1 MPAFPGAP
9 DGFYLQGRAPMNL
22 TKVTSVLALFLI
34 LAPLAVSKATVHA
47 IYQDKAYIFAFGEV
61 NKPGAF
67 EFTEG
72 MTIRRA
78 VVLFKGTTSNADIS
92 RMVISRK
99 DRSEIAVDLAA
110 VMKGRNE
117 DVALLAG
124 DVIVVPSLTKAHF
137 FVAGEA
143 NKPGVFEFSEG
154 MTLRQAAVLFEGMTS
169 KASLSRTVILRKD
182 HANGMRSRIPV
193 DLEGVMQGKKDD
205 MGILVDDVIII
216 PEFGVSKL
224 P

>member
-1 MPAFPGAP
+1 MT
-9 DGFYLQGRAPMNL
+9 LL
-22 TKVTSVLALFLI
+22 KVASVLALSLI
-34 LAPLAVSKATVHA
+34 LAPLAVSKARAHEV
-47 IYQDKAYIFAFGEV
+47 YQDKAYVFAFGEV
-61 NKPGAF
+61 NKPGGF

-78 VVLFKGTTSNADIS
+78 VVLFEGTTSNADIS
-92 RMVISRK
+92 RLVISRK

-117 DVALLAG
+117 DVTLLAG
-124 DVIVVPSLTKAHF
+124 DVIVVPSLNKPHF

-143 NKPGVFEFSEG
+143 KKPGVFEFREG

-169 KASLSRTVILRKD
+169 NASLSRTVIFRKD
-182 HANGMRSRIPV
+182 QSSGMRSRIPV
-193 DLEGVMQGKKDD
+193 DLEGVIQGKKEDVV
-205 MGILVDDVIII
+205 ILVDDVIII
-216 PEFGVSKL
+216 PEFGVSKN

>member
-1 MPAFPGAP
+1 MS
-9 DGFYLQGRAPMNL
+9 LI
-22 TKVTSVLALFLI
+22 KVASVLALSLI
-34 LAPLAVSKATVHA
+34 LAPLAVSKAAAHA
-47 IYQDKAYIFAFGEV
+47 VYQDKAYVFAFGEV
-61 NKPGAF
+61 NKPGAI

-78 VVLFKGTTSNADIS
+78 VALFEGTTSNADIS
-92 RMVISRK
+92 RLVISRK

-117 DVALLAG
+117 DVTLLAG
-124 DVIVVPSLTKAHF
+124 DVIVVPSLNKPLF

-143 NKPGVFEFSEG
+143 KKPGMFEFREG

-169 KASLSRTVILRKD
+169 NASLSRIVIFRKD
-182 HANGMRSRIPV
+182 QASGQRTRIPV
-193 DLEGVMQGKKDD
+193 DLDGVMQGKEQDVL
-205 MGILVDDVIII
+205 ILVDDIILI
-216 PEFGVSKL
+216 PKFGVSKQ